1 MWGFCL
7 SWFCGL
13 FSRSVITHSIVH
25 RVLLDFFTFADE
37 KSRAV
42 STTFLVFTVFVHF
55 SAILNHYSSRALVFA
70 TNSISF
76 CSGAATCGKA
86 FWLVWCYSLS
96 SLKMIWSSFLA
107 TGNDWNHPRDCSSD
121 PAHSWRNTGCPAL
134 RVAWNCQGTLL
145 FHCFFY
151 FSAKL
156 NARKWTLFR
165 NFINT
170 AFQMDHST
178 FSKRVMSLLNIQV
191 VVSLIP
197 RLQSDFSSCRL
208 RVVDRWLVRKDTRK
222 TSMTSSL

>member
-1 MWGFCL
+1 ML
-7 SWFCGL
+7 PPVEKL
-13 FSRSVITHSIVH
+13 FGWYDVTHS
-25 RVLLDFFTFADE
+25 LL
-37 KSRAV
+37 
-42 STTFLVFTVFVHF
+42 
-55 SAILNHYSSRALVFA
+55 
-70 TNSISF
+70 
-76 CSGAATCGKA
+76 
-86 FWLVWCYSLS
+86 
-96 SLKMIWSSFLA
+96 LKW
-107 TGNDWNHPRDCSSD
+107 SD
-121 PAHSWRNTGCPAL
+121 PLFLPQEMIETIREIVVLILHTHDGT
-134 RVAWNCQGTLL
+134 RVALHCVWHGTAKVLYS
-145 FHCFFY
+145 FTAFFY

-208 RVVDRWLVRKDTRK
+208 RVVDRWLVQKDTRK